1 MSNHGDKNG
10 SSRSSSSVTFSV
22 TSGYGISADPSQQVT
37 ERSFVSQEKNTK
49 TKSLEDSIKSE
60 HLSLELSEND
70 KQENISQSD
79 EGHFELRVPTAEE
92 TAESDHLHDDLFDQR
107 SSSESER
114 SHVTTVKTSEM
125 SDLDKVTSSET
136 IPVSLLTKTRR
147 SSSLTNLKM
156 FGVGNEF
163 DLEGR
168 EYAAS
173 DIVKIKVEEVNSDS
187 GSGYSHTDQPTVFP
201 QPINIPYLPS
211 FGRSQNSNSRAS
223 SAIGS
228 VSLRSGRSYKN
239 DDGQLSVS
247 KLAK

>member
-1 MSNHGDKNG
+1 MSNHGDNNG
-10 SSRSSSSVTFSV
+10 SSRSSSSVTSTV
-22 TSGYGISADPSQQVT
+22 TSGYGLSADPTQQVT
-37 ERSFVSQEKNTK
+37 ERSFVSQEKSTK

-60 HLSLELSEND
+60 SSPSELSENV
-70 KQENISQSD
+70 KPENVSQSD
-79 EGHFELRVPTAEE
+79 EGHFVQIFPTADE

-107 SSSESER
+107 SSAESGQ
-114 SHVTTVKTSEM
+114 SHVTTVKTGVM

-163 DLEGR
+163 DLEER

-173 DIVKIKVEEVNSDS
+173 DIVKIKVEEVNSES
-187 GSGYSHTDQPTVFP
+187 GSGYSHVDQAIVFP

-223 SAIGS
+223 SANGS